1 MFGRINASIRA
12 TIQRHWGSRNMAD
25 LRKRLIDRVAKL
37 GVEDR
42 PLPGRDDGFSSLCY
56 GGKAF
61 AHFHNDNELDIRLTK
76 PIIDRE
82 GLTHPPGSVIHPN
95 RTKTSHWIELRFTT
109 PADLERV
116 IMFVKLVIGNM

>member
-1 MFGRINASIRA
+1 M
-12 TIQRHWGSRNMAD
+12 T
-25 LRKRLIDRVAKL
+25 LRKKLIEKIAKL

-42 PLPGRDDGFSSLCY
+42 PLPGRDDGFSSLWY

-82 GLTHPPGSVIHPN
+82 GLTHPANSIVHPKRGS
-95 RTKTSHWIELRFTT
+95 KSHWIEIRFKTT
-109 PADLERV
+109 KDLERV
-116 IMFVKLVIGNM
+116 IDLVKMAIANK